1 MPNRQMYECRKI
13 VMVRLLPSLGSDKGY
28 TAGITTYRSTTA
40 VTNSGIVVAKAILY
54 VLGFVLEQSYRRSE
68 QWEVE
73 LLKSQ
78 RKGETQWQGKNQS
91 AIK

>member
-1 MPNRQMYECRKI
+1 
-13 VMVRLLPSLGSDKGY
+13 MVRLLPSLGGDKGY
-28 TAGITTYRSTTA
+28 TAGITTYRKKTV
-40 VTNSGIVVAKAILY
+40 VTPPGIVVAKAILY

-78 RKGETQWQGKNQS
+78 RKGETQWQDKNQF